1 MGRPS
6 RPVAGHVGSGKEVS
20 GVDNQFSSCPA
31 KPRIEY
37 LEHKDR
43 QQNGKLGRIEKKVD
57 RILWAIIGGL
67 GAVVLALLALVAGM
81 VS

>member
-1 MGRPS
+1 MD
-6 RPVAGHVGSGKEVS
+6 GSHS
-20 GVDNQFSSCPA
+20 FDACPA

-43 QQNGKLGRIEKKVD
+43 VQNGSLGRIEKKVD

-67 GAVVLALLALVAGM
+67 GAVVIALVGLVAGLM
-81 VS
+81 S